1 MFVSRSMTRSV
12 ITIGPEASI
21 FEAQDLMLTH
31 RVRHVPV
38 VDGDQKLIGIVT
50 DRDIRSA
57 LPYKAYREGLSE
69 GEKKDLQNLKIKD
82 IMTRKVFTIPPSYT
96 IQDALLMIQN
106 SRVGALPV
114 VDDDGRLRG
123 ILSVRDLLRAF
134 INVLGIGQ
142 PGTLLGIL
150 VEEKVGQ
157 LKKIVDAITEMGV
170 SFGSVLVAR
179 YWDEN
184 KRAVFPYLL
193 TQNVA
198 HVKKKLQ
205 QMGYELLDP
214 MQWYLDQIPEDE
226 PPADK
231 PKP

>member
-1 MFVSRSMTRSV
+1 MFVSRSMTRKV
-12 ITIGPEASI
+12 ITVNPDTTI
-21 FEAQDLMLTH
+21 FEAQELMTTH
-31 RVRHVPV
+31 RIRHLPV
-38 VDGDQKLIGIVT
+38 VVADNKLVGIVT
-50 DRDIRSA
+50 DRDLRSA
-57 LPYKAYREGLSE
+57 LPYRFFKEGIPAAEAESL
-69 GEKKDLQNLKIKD
+69 KNLRVKD
-82 IMTRKVFTIPPSYT
+82 IMTQKVITIPPAYT
-96 IQDALLMIQN
+96 IQDALMVIQN

-114 VDDDGRLRG
+114 VDDAGRLQG

-142 PGTLLGIL
+142 PGTLLCIL

-157 LKKIVDAITEMGV
+157 LKRIVDAITEMGV

-198 HVKKKLQ
+198 QVKKKLQ
-205 QMGYELLDP
+205 AMGYELLDP
-214 MQWYLDQIPEDE
+214 MQWYIDQLPEE
-226 PPADK
+226 ERPPEK
-231 PKP
+231 PKS